1 MPAASR
7 LAASTRSAAMNP
19 YLAFKLV
26 HAALGCVALLSFW
39 TAGMARKGSPL
50 HVGAGK
56 VYLLAM
62 VGLLAATVPMCWLAW
77 FAGYQKMVVFL
88 LYLLVITITSVW
100 LSWRAIRDRRDWVRY
115 TGPVYRALLW
125 LNLVAGAG
133 IALFGLFVADQM
145 QLIIVSFSLIGIGT
159 FVRMRQF
166 ARQPPTEPRWW
177 MRQHLNAMLGNG
189 VATHIAFL
197 SIGLPKLLPWLA
209 GPVFQNVAWLAP
221 LGVSALAGVYL
232 TRKYLAAP
240 VRAKGVPQRA

>member
-7 LAASTRSAAMNP
+7 LAASTWSAAMNP

-26 HAALGCVALLSFW
+26 HVALGCVALLSFW

-56 VYLLAM
+56 VYLVAM
-62 VGLLAATVPMCWLAW
+62 AGLLAATVPMCWLAW
-77 FAGYQKMVVFL
+77 FAGHQKMVMFL
-88 LYLLVITITSVW
+88 LYLLVITSTSVW
-100 LSWRAIRDRRDWVRY
+100 LSWRAIRDRRDWARY
-115 TGPVYRALLW
+115 TGPVYRALMW
-125 LNLVAGAG
+125 LNLASGLAIVGV
-133 IALFGLFVADQM
+133 GLFVAEQM
-145 QLIIVSFSLIGIGT
+145 QLIIVSFSLIGLLG
-159 FVRMRQF
+159 FRNMRRF
-166 ARQPPTEPRWW
+166 AAQPPTEPRWW

-221 LGVSALAGVYL
+221 LGVAALAGVYL
-232 TRKYLAAP
+232 SRKYLGAP
-240 VRAKGVPQRA
+240 GRAKGVPQRA